1 MSRTSEPTKKIREI
15 VVWKEIGRIDLLG
28 KLKIHDIDFNNI
40 QSIYE
45 TYTDRKDKVIKIA
58 INICND

>member
-1 MSRTSEPTKKIREI
+1 MSRTSGPTKKIREI
-15 VVWKEIGRIDLLG
+15 VIWKEIGRIDLLG

>member
-1 MSRTSEPTKKIREI
+1 MSRTSKPTKKIREI